1 MATKPAGPAVVAR
14 KQARAAMAA
23 VTAAAREREHADA
36 EDLAAVLKAGAQIQR
51 AAAKRDK
58 DIAAAQQAYATTAG
72 AVEAEEAAALAR
84 IKARGTDEPTLVELT
99 GFELGEVRRL
109 LRLAAPAAATGRAS
123 GPAAKPSAA
132 PGPVGD

>member
-1 MATKPAGPAVVAR
+1 MATKPAGPAVMAR

-36 EDLAAVLKAGAQIQR
+36 EDLADVLKAGAKIDR

-58 DIAAAQQAYATTAG
+58 DIAAAQQTYAATA
-72 AVEAEEAAALAR
+72 ATVEAEEAAALAR
-84 IKARGTDEPTLVELT
+84 IKARGTDETALATLT

-109 LRLAAPAAATGRAS
+109 LRLAAPAAAGRGS
-123 GPAAKPSAA
+123 GSVGKPPAATR
-132 PGPVGD
+132 PVAE